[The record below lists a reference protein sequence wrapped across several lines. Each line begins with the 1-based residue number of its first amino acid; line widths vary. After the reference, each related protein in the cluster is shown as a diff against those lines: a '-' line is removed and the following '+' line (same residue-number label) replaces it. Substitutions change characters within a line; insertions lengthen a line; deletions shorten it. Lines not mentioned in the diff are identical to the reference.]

1 MQATQRWQ
9 TTPLAARRQCL
20 IHTNPRAAAGA
31 ISTAQDYHP
40 NVWSNSSSGIS
51 SASTP
56 ALCTNQLCPA
66 YADRFAV

>member
-1 MQATQRWQ
+1 MQATQSWQ